1 MTGFS
6 YDTLGPWIAKDPDAV
21 TDYGIDW
28 ADWLAESTDPTD
40 TLLTSAWSSDAGI
53 TTSAP
58 QLDGTVASCL
68 ISGGSAGTTYTV
80 TNRITTTNG
89 RTEDRS
95 FRVKVA
101 ER

>member
-1 MTGFS
+1 MSFS
-6 YDTLGPWIAKDPDAV
+6 YDSSGPWIAKDPDAV
-21 TDYGIDW
+21 LDYGIDW
-28 ADWLAESTDPTD
+28 ADWLAAGIDPTD
-40 TLLTSAWSSDAGI
+40 TLATSSWTATSGI
-53 TTSAP
+53 TASAP

-68 ISGGSAGTTYTV
+68 VSGGTAGQTYTV
-80 TNRITTTNG
+80 TNRITTANG